1 MYSTV
6 LCCMCAC
13 ELICMMAC
21 TRGAVCSPLLDKSVQ
36 RMRRW
41 LHRGCSGSGTNFLI
55 AWGHGGLFVRGK
67 RRSRHPSGSQFV
79 LVFCWLKMMARY
91 SWNEWFWSRNQF
103 PYQYKQNTVPALD
116 LFFFFVAARGDRSST
131 RSAHLITSS
140 SDKTGGASTS
150 TVRSQRPCCNFMPR
164 AQRRKGSHGVR

>member
-116 LFFFFVAARGDRSST
+116 LFFFFFVAARGDRSST

-140 SDKTGGASTS
+140 SDKRRAAQ
-150 TVRSQRPCCNFMPR
+150 VLAPCGHSGHVVISCLELKEGKEAME
-164 AQRRKGSHGVR
+164 